1 MEDSELVRELEERSR
16 LNPERVIRL
25 RGFVGDDPFE
35 LLIYRGFSSSTSH
48 PTAFDPDLSV
58 LPEGTRLEEAELLKG
73 PLRPGDEFVL
83 AGPKPP
89 ADLLAQDFW

>member
-1 MEDSELVRELEERSR
+1 MEDSELIRELEERSR

-25 RGFVGDDPFE
+25 RGFVADDPFE

-58 LPEGTRLEEAELLKG
+58 LPEGTSLEQAELLKG
-73 PLRPGDEFVL
+73 PLRPGDEFCL
-83 AGPKPP
+83 LYTSDA
-89 ADLLAQDFW
+89 ADD